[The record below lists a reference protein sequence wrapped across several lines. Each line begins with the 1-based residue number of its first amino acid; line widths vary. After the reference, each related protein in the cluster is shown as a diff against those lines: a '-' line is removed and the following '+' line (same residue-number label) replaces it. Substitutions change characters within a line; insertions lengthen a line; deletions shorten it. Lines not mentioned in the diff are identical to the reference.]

1 MAAAMA
7 RARSG
12 VYAHR
17 LIVGAGRGTQ
27 IDAHCV
33 IGPAPPPACSRR
45 YGALIAAATLSSLR
59 QVGPLSLASVSSP
72 AGRLT
77 PYRVATRIHS
87 IAAARRCYVG
97 GASPLARAW
106 APRAPSVGP
115 TREQVTTGPS
125 PAVVVAPGEVASSMH
140 DGRTLFGRALVGAL
154 RCIDDGGRGH
164 TRPPPTPPSAHPDAL
179 SGFMNRVSSGPSP
192 RGPRVDAAASARHQ
206 CGNNEHTQ
214 QRTRV
219 PAWGCRSASKGR
231 RLTSVDA

>member
-1 MAAAMA
+1 MVPRCRYSLAHRPSSLRGQSSSMAAAMV

-17 LIVGAGRGTQ
+17 LIVGAGRGIQ

-45 YGALIAAATLSSLR
+45 YGALIAAATPSSLR

-87 IAAARRCYVG
+87 LATARRCYVG

-125 PAVVVAPGEVASSMH
+125 PAVVVAPGAVAASMQRWAHAPWWSS
-140 DGRTLFGRALVGAL
+140 R
-154 RCIDDGGRGH
+154 RCTAVHRRRWE
-164 TRPPPTPPSAHPDAL
+164 RPLEPPTYTTV
-179 SGFMNRVSSGPSP
+179 GSP
-192 RGPRVDAAASARHQ
+192 RRAERLHEPRQ
-206 CGNNEHTQ
+206 
-214 QRTRV
+214 
-219 PAWGCRSASKGR
+219 
-231 RLTSVDA
+231 